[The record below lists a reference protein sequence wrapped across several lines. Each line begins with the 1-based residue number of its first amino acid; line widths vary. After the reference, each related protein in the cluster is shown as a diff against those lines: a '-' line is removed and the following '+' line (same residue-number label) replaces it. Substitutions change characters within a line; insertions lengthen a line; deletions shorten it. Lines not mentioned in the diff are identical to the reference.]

1 MAPNMQVLLQAAVLC
16 CVVTTTIGGHT
27 DFQKAFLEL
36 QNEVKELKQLS
47 QEEIGSLHLKIELLE
62 KKLEALQAKGE
73 LSEIQ
78 IKPPFIPACH
88 FIISN

>member
-1 MAPNMQVLLQAAVLC
+1 MAPNIQVLLQAAVLC
-16 CVVTTTIGGHT
+16 CVVTATTGGIT

-78 IKPPFIPACH
+78 IKSAFIPACR
-88 FIISN
+88 FIISS